1 MDNVARNNTDRGRP
15 YIFYYGKF
23 DQEQFRSRYRVTT
36 AAFRE
41 LLDII
46 SPDISADND
55 RGKPISADIKLFLT
69 LRFYDTGTF
78 QLACGDL

>member
-1 MDNVARNNTDRGRP
+1 MDNLARNNTDRRRP
-15 YIFYYGKF
+15 CIFYYGKF
-23 DQEQFRSRYRVTT
+23 DEEQFRFRYRVTT

-55 RGKPISADIKLFLT
+55 REKPIPADIKLLLT
-69 LRFYDTGTF
+69 LWFYDTGTSS
-78 QLACGDL
+78 